1 MKMKTMFS
9 KRRFL
14 AALSVVLLISA
25 ALVTSCM
32 DHLGDYEDKQGDNV
46 YKEAPAGKGLIRI
59 NITDSNARTILPT
72 LPAVGSMYYSV
83 KFVGGTTVDIGDTT
97 AVAYDKL
104 NNIPIALD
112 IDAYNITI
120 TAWKEAARTNPLAG
134 WTGSVGP
141 IGGGTTD
148 VDANLK
154 GWTTDGTGTFRYSIN
169 VPALP
174 PATWGTLTPAP
185 TSYSTAKMEISSS
198 SDISLGIGPNT
209 NSSSPLSLSAGYY
222 TVKITLSAD
231 NCQDRVVI
239 NDMHIYNTEESS
251 WTYSVPALSQNSFSV
266 AFNTNGIP
274 DTGSSFDNTI
284 QDGIS
289 NAGTVTDPHDPEN
302 DDYDFEGWFTGT
314 TGVGDGTVSGTQWV
328 FGSSGTKVFKDTTLY
343 AKWTAKVQD
352 DITIAAIPG
361 VTPPV
366 AGATPVSAITE
377 TAEYTG
383 TVTWDNDNPS
393 TFAPVTTYTATITLT
408 AKQGYTL
415 VNLTTG
421 FFTVSGA
428 TTVSYTAGSNTV
440 IAVFPATGT
449 MVINIAAIEGVTAP
463 VAGATPVSTI
473 TETAQYTG
481 SVAWNGDP
489 VTFAPLTTYTATI
502 ALTPKYGYTLTG
514 VVANFFTVAETAS
527 AATNSADSGVITAVF
542 PATGNITINIAA
554 IAGVTAPVAGATPV
568 STITPTAQYSGS
580 ISWSPALVGGKFA
593 PLTAY
598 TATITLTPETGYTLT
613 GVTANFFTVSGA
625 TPVNNS
631 ADSGVITAEFPATGT
646 MVIDIAA
653 IPGVT
658 VPVAGGIPVVSIN
671 PTDQYTG
678 TVTWDNGNPSIFA
691 TSTAYT
697 ATITLTPK
705 TGYTLTGV
713 GTNFFTVAG
722 ATPVSY
728 TAGSNTVTAVFPATA
743 STVTGIDLTITFDLH
758 DVNVVQGGTVTAP
771 ITYDK
776 LAGSDT
782 LTFTVNDGYGGVF
795 SGVTWNMDGVSLG
808 SGNTLTLDKNATV
821 FLSKLTTGAHVINVR
836 GTKDGQSFSQNFT
849 LNVNNN

>member
-1 MKMKTMFS
+1 
-9 KRRFL
+9 
-14 AALSVVLLISA
+14 
-25 ALVTSCM
+25 
-32 DHLGDYEDKQGDNV
+32 
-46 YKEAPAGKGLIRI
+46 
-59 NITDSNARTILPT
+59 
-72 LPAVGSMYYSV
+72 
-83 KFVGGTTVDIGDTT
+83 
-97 AVAYDKL
+97 
-104 NNIPIALD
+104 
-112 IDAYNITI
+112 
-120 TAWKEAARTNPLAG
+120 
-134 WTGSVGP
+134 
-141 IGGGTTD
+141 
-148 VDANLK
+148 
-154 GWTTDGTGTFRYSIN
+154 
-169 VPALP
+169 
-174 PATWGTLTPAP
+174 
-185 TSYSTAKMEISSS
+185 MEISSS